1 MTKTKE
7 ENNVNEKENESRI
20 IKKFGSNVFTSM
32 ISLFAIKV
40 LGFIYRALLFNVDG
54 YTNEA
59 NGFYSAGYELYALML
74 AIIATGIPNI
84 IARITAEKI
93 GENKK
98 KEAQKVFSVSIKF
111 FGIISLF
118 LSFFLYFFADY
129 ISINIYKVPEISL
142 VIKVLS
148 PAIFFVALSSII
160 RGHFTGMGDVRP
172 SNTAQL
178 LEQFLNCS
186 LTILFAYLASGRP
199 PHVIAAA
206 ANVSTTIS
214 VVIAFLYL
222 SAYLFR
228 FRKKE
233 KIKEEPQKSGK
244 EILKE
249 ILKITIPITIGA
261 FIGVFNIFIDSVT
274 VTRGIQEAFK
284 GSITSPELL
293 REKAM
298 AANGII
304 SKVYLIVTA
313 PQVLS
318 QAFANILITSV
329 AYYKSKDELKKAGEN
344 VTNSLKVLF
353 MFLFPSMIGIIALA
367 PQLLYL
373 IFPAAPDGST
383 LLMLFAVVGLIVSFN
398 MVFNSA
404 LNGLGLVKIPP
415 MTVFLAVVIKTIL
428 NIILIPNPSIHIYG
442 APIASIISQLVI
454 FIITYIIIRKKL
466 NANLGS
472 FKYISK
478 IIFASTLMGLSAYYS
493 HKALMRYIG
502 TRPATIVSVFIGGGV
517 YLALIILL
525 KALDKEVL
533 KNIPFVSKF
542 LNSKTKDKNDEYEDK
557 EEKEKEL
564 ILEERVNE
572 INLDNTQKVYENTF
586 DIFKDKKIIPR
597 NPRRKRN
604 GKK

>member
-1 MTKTKE
+1 MTETKDKE
-7 ENNVNEKENESRI
+7 IEKKNLNEKENESRI
-20 IKKFGSNVFTSM
+20 IRKFGSNVFTSM
-32 ISLFAIKV
+32 ISLFVIKV

-118 LSFFLYFFADY
+118 LSFFLFFFADF
-129 ISINIYKVPEISL
+129 ISANIYKVPEISL

-148 PAIFFVALSSII
+148 PAIFFVSLSSII
-160 RGHFTGMGDVRP
+160 RGHFTGMGDVKP

-222 SAYLFR
+222 MGYIFISK
-228 FRKKE
+228 KKE
-233 KIKEEPQKSGK
+233 KIESKSEKSGK

-261 FIGVFNIFIDSVT
+261 FIGVLNIFIDSIT
-274 VTRGIQEAFK
+274 ITRGIQEAFK
-284 GSITSPELL
+284 ETIASPELL

-329 AYYKSKDELKKAGEN
+329 AYYASKNELKKAREN
-344 VTNSLKVLF
+344 TTNSFKVLF
-353 MFLFPSMIGIIALA
+353 IFLFPAMVGIISLA
-367 PQLLYL
+367 APILYL
-373 IFPAAPDGST
+373 IFPAAPDGAE
-383 LLMLFAVVGLIVSFN
+383 LLILFSIVGFIVSFN
-398 MVFNSA
+398 MVFNSV
-404 LNGLGLVKIPP
+404 LNGLGLVKVPP
-415 MTVFLAVVIKTIL
+415 LTVLLAVVVKTVL
-428 NIILIPNPSIHIYG
+428 NIILIPNPKIHIYG
-442 APIASIISQLVI
+442 APIASIISQLLI
-454 FIITYIIIRKKL
+454 FVITYILLRKKL
-466 NANLGS
+466 NISFGG
-472 FKYISK
+472 FKYVLKIVISS
-478 IIFASTLMGLSAYYS
+478 ALMGVSAYYS
-493 HKALMRYIG
+493 HKILMRYIG
-502 TRPATIVSVFIGGGV
+502 TRPATIASVFIAGTI
-517 YLALIILL
+517 YLGLIILL
-525 KALDKEVL
+525 KALDKEML
-533 KNIPFVSKF
+533 KNIPFLSKF
-542 LNSKTKDKNDEYEDK
+542 VKSKDEDNSEVEIEIENNKENEYKYEIK
-557 EEKEKEL
+557 ET
-564 ILEERVNE
+564 R
-572 INLDNTQKVYENTF
+572 
-586 DIFKDKKIIPR
+586 IIPR
-597 NPRRKRN
+597 NPRRNRN

>member
-1 MTKTKE
+1 MTETKDKE
-7 ENNVNEKENESRI
+7 IEKKNLNEKENESRI
-20 IKKFGSNVFTSM
+20 IRKFGSNVFTSM
-32 ISLFAIKV
+32 ISLFVIKV

-118 LSFFLYFFADY
+118 LSFFLFFFADF

-148 PAIFFVALSSII
+148 PAIFFVSLSSII
-160 RGHFTGMGDVRP
+160 RGHFTGMGDVKP

-222 SAYLFR
+222 MGYIFISK
-228 FRKKE
+228 KKE
-233 KIKEEPQKSGK
+233 KIESKSEKSGK

-261 FIGVFNIFIDSVT
+261 FIGVLNIFIDSIT
-274 VTRGIQEAFK
+274 ITRGIQEAFK
-284 GSITSPELL
+284 ETIASPELL

-329 AYYKSKDELKKAGEN
+329 AYYASKNELKKAREN
-344 VTNSLKVLF
+344 TTNSFKILF
-353 MFLFPSMIGIIALA
+353 IFLFPAMVGIISLA
-367 PQLLYL
+367 APILYL
-373 IFPAAPDGST
+373 IFPAAPDGAE
-383 LLMLFAVVGLIVSFN
+383 LLILFSIVGFIVSFN
-398 MVFNSA
+398 MVFNSV
-404 LNGLGLVKIPP
+404 LNGLGLVKVPP
-415 MTVFLAVVIKTIL
+415 LTVLLAVVVKTVL
-428 NIILIPNPSIHIYG
+428 NIILIPNPKIHIYG
-442 APIASIISQLVI
+442 APIASIISQLLI
-454 FIITYIIIRKKL
+454 FVITYILLRKKL
-466 NANLGS
+466 NISFGG
-472 FKYISK
+472 FKYVLKIVISS
-478 IIFASTLMGLSAYYS
+478 ALMGVSAYYS
-493 HKALMRYIG
+493 HKILMRYIG
-502 TRPATIVSVFIGGGV
+502 TRPATIVAVFIAGTI
-517 YLALIILL
+517 YLGLIILL
-525 KALDKEVL
+525 KALDKEML
-533 KNIPFVSKF
+533 KNIPFLSKF
-542 LNSKTKDKNDEYEDK
+542 IKSKDEDNSEIEIENNKENEYEYEIK
-557 EEKEKEL
+557 ET
-564 ILEERVNE
+564 R
-572 INLDNTQKVYENTF
+572 
-586 DIFKDKKIIPR
+586 IIPR
-597 NPRRKRN
+597 NPRRNRN

>member
-1 MTKTKE
+1 MTETKDKE
-7 ENNVNEKENESRI
+7 IEKKNLNEKENESRI
-20 IKKFGSNVFTSM
+20 IRKFGSNVFTSM
-32 ISLFAIKV
+32 ISLFVIKV

-118 LSFFLYFFADY
+118 LSFFLFFFADF
-129 ISINIYKVPEISL
+129 ISTNIYKVPEISL

-148 PAIFFVALSSII
+148 PAIFFVSLSSII
-160 RGHFTGMGDVRP
+160 RGHFTGMGDVKP

-222 SAYLFR
+222 MGYIFISK
-228 FRKKE
+228 KKE
-233 KIKEEPQKSGK
+233 KIESKSEKSGK

-261 FIGVFNIFIDSVT
+261 FIGVLNIFIDSIT
-274 VTRGIQEAFK
+274 ITRGIQEAFK
-284 GSITSPELL
+284 ETIASPELL

-329 AYYKSKDELKKAGEN
+329 AYYASKNELKKAREN
-344 VTNSLKVLF
+344 TTNSFKVLF
-353 MFLFPSMIGIIALA
+353 IFLFPAMVGIISLA
-367 PQLLYL
+367 APILYL
-373 IFPAAPDGST
+373 IFPAAPDGAE
-383 LLMLFAVVGLIVSFN
+383 LLILFSIVGFIVSFN
-398 MVFNSA
+398 MVFNSV
-404 LNGLGLVKIPP
+404 LNGLGLVKVPP
-415 MTVFLAVVIKTIL
+415 LTVLLAVVVKTVL
-428 NIILIPNPSIHIYG
+428 NIILIPNPKIHIYG
-442 APIASIISQLVI
+442 APIASIISQLLI
-454 FIITYIIIRKKL
+454 FVITYILLRKKL
-466 NANLGS
+466 NISFGG
-472 FKYISK
+472 FKYVLKIVISS
-478 IIFASTLMGLSAYYS
+478 ALMGVSAYYS
-493 HKALMRYIG
+493 HKILMRYIG
-502 TRPATIVSVFIGGGV
+502 TRPATIASVFIAGTI
-517 YLALIILL
+517 YLGLIILL
-525 KALDKEVL
+525 KALDKEML
-533 KNIPFVSKF
+533 KNIPFLSKF
-542 LNSKTKDKNDEYEDK
+542 VKSKDEDNSEVEIEIENNKENEYKYEIK
-557 EEKEKEL
+557 ET
-564 ILEERVNE
+564 R
-572 INLDNTQKVYENTF
+572 
-586 DIFKDKKIIPR
+586 IIPR
-597 NPRRKRN
+597 NPRRNRN

>member
-1 MTKTKE
+1 MTETKDKE
-7 ENNVNEKENESRI
+7 IEKKNLNEKENESRI
-20 IKKFGSNVFTSM
+20 IRKFGSNVFTSM
-32 ISLFAIKV
+32 ISLFVIKV

-118 LSFFLYFFADY
+118 LSFFLFFFADF

-148 PAIFFVALSSII
+148 PAIFFVSLSSII
-160 RGHFTGMGDVRP
+160 RGHFTGMGDVKP

-222 SAYLFR
+222 MGYIFISK
-228 FRKKE
+228 KKE
-233 KIKEEPQKSGK
+233 KIESKSEKSGK

-261 FIGVFNIFIDSVT
+261 FIGVLNIFIDSIT
-274 VTRGIQEAFK
+274 ITRGIQEAFK
-284 GSITSPELL
+284 ETIASPELL

-329 AYYKSKDELKKAGEN
+329 AYYASKNELKKAREN
-344 VTNSLKVLF
+344 TTNSFKVLF
-353 MFLFPSMIGIIALA
+353 IFLFPAMVGIISLA
-367 PQLLYL
+367 APILYV
-373 IFPAAPDGST
+373 IFPAAPDGAE
-383 LLMLFAVVGLIVSFN
+383 LLILFSIVGFIVSFN
-398 MVFNSA
+398 MVFNSV
-404 LNGLGLVKIPP
+404 LNGLGLVKVPP
-415 MTVFLAVVIKTIL
+415 LTVLLAVVVKTVL
-428 NIILIPNPSIHIYG
+428 NIILIPNPKIHIYG
-442 APIASIISQLVI
+442 APIASIISQLLI
-454 FIITYIIIRKKL
+454 FVITYILLRKKL
-466 NANLGS
+466 NISFGG
-472 FKYISK
+472 FKYVLKIVISS
-478 IIFASTLMGLSAYYS
+478 ALMGVSAYYS
-493 HKALMRYIG
+493 HKILMRYIG
-502 TRPATIVSVFIGGGV
+502 TRPATIASVFIAGTI
-517 YLALIILL
+517 YLGLIILL
-525 KALDKEVL
+525 KALDKEML
-533 KNIPFVSKF
+533 KNIPFLSKF
-542 LNSKTKDKNDEYEDK
+542 IKSKDEDNSEVEIEIENNKENEYKYEIK
-557 EEKEKEL
+557 ET
-564 ILEERVNE
+564 R
-572 INLDNTQKVYENTF
+572 
-586 DIFKDKKIIPR
+586 IIPR
-597 NPRRKRN
+597 NPRRNRN

>member
-1 MTKTKE
+1 MTETKDKE
-7 ENNVNEKENESRI
+7 IEKKNLNEKENESRI
-20 IKKFGSNVFTSM
+20 IRKFGSNVFTSM
-32 ISLFAIKV
+32 ISLFVIKV

-118 LSFFLYFFADY
+118 LSFFLFFFADF
-129 ISINIYKVPEISL
+129 ISANIYKVPEISL

-148 PAIFFVALSSII
+148 PAIFFVSLSSII
-160 RGHFTGMGDVRP
+160 RGYFTGMGDVKP

-222 SAYLFR
+222 MGYIFISK
-228 FRKKE
+228 KKE
-233 KIKEEPQKSGK
+233 KIESKSEKSGK

-261 FIGVFNIFIDSVT
+261 FIGVLNIFIDSIT
-274 VTRGIQEAFK
+274 ITRGIQEAFK
-284 GSITSPELL
+284 ETIASPELL

-329 AYYKSKDELKKAGEN
+329 AYYASKNELKKAREN
-344 VTNSLKVLF
+344 TTNSFKVLF
-353 MFLFPSMIGIIALA
+353 IFLFPAMVGIISLA
-367 PQLLYL
+367 APILYL
-373 IFPAAPDGST
+373 IFPAAPDGAE
-383 LLMLFAVVGLIVSFN
+383 LLILFSIVGFIVSFN
-398 MVFNSA
+398 MVFNSV
-404 LNGLGLVKIPP
+404 LNGLGLVKVPP
-415 MTVFLAVVIKTIL
+415 LTVLLAVVVKTVL
-428 NIILIPNPSIHIYG
+428 NIILIPNPKIHIYG
-442 APIASIISQLVI
+442 APIASIISQLLI
-454 FIITYIIIRKKL
+454 FVITYILLRKKL
-466 NANLGS
+466 NISFGG
-472 FKYISK
+472 FKYVLKIVISS
-478 IIFASTLMGLSAYYS
+478 ALMGVSAYYS
-493 HKALMRYIG
+493 HKILMRYIG
-502 TRPATIVSVFIGGGV
+502 TRPATIASVFIAGTI
-517 YLALIILL
+517 YLGLIILL
-525 KALDKEVL
+525 KALDKEML
-533 KNIPFVSKF
+533 KNIPFLSKF
-542 LNSKTKDKNDEYEDK
+542 IKSKDEDNSEVEIEIENNKENEYKYEIK
-557 EEKEKEL
+557 ET
-564 ILEERVNE
+564 R
-572 INLDNTQKVYENTF
+572 
-586 DIFKDKKIIPR
+586 IIPR
-597 NPRRKRN
+597 NPRRNRN

>member
-1 MTKTKE
+1 MTETKDKE
-7 ENNVNEKENESRI
+7 IEKKNLNEKENESRI
-20 IKKFGSNVFTSM
+20 IRKFGSNVFTSM
-32 ISLFAIKV
+32 ISLFVIKV

-118 LSFFLYFFADY
+118 LSFFLFFFADF

-148 PAIFFVALSSII
+148 PAIFFVSLSSII
-160 RGHFTGMGDVRP
+160 RGHFTGMGDVKP

-214 VVIAFLYL
+214 VVIAFLYVMGYIFI
-222 SAYLFR
+222 SK
-228 FRKKE
+228 KKE
-233 KIKEEPQKSGK
+233 KIESKSEKSGK

-261 FIGVFNIFIDSVT
+261 FIGVLNIFIDSIT
-274 VTRGIQEAFK
+274 ITRGIQEAFK
-284 GSITSPELL
+284 ETIASPELL

-329 AYYKSKDELKKAGEN
+329 AYYASKNELKKAREN
-344 VTNSLKVLF
+344 TTNSFKVLF
-353 MFLFPSMIGIIALA
+353 IFLFPAMVGIISLA
-367 PQLLYL
+367 APILYL
-373 IFPAAPDGST
+373 IFPAAPDGAE
-383 LLMLFAVVGLIVSFN
+383 LLILFSIVGFIVSFN
-398 MVFNSA
+398 MVFNSV
-404 LNGLGLVKIPP
+404 LNGLGLVKVPP
-415 MTVFLAVVIKTIL
+415 LTVLLAVVVKTVL
-428 NIILIPNPSIHIYG
+428 NIILIPNPKIHIYG
-442 APIASIISQLVI
+442 APIASIISQLLI
-454 FIITYIIIRKKL
+454 FVITYILLRKKL
-466 NANLGS
+466 NISFGG
-472 FKYISK
+472 FKYVFKIVISS
-478 IIFASTLMGLSAYYS
+478 ALMGVSAYYS
-493 HKALMRYIG
+493 HKILMRYIG
-502 TRPATIVSVFIGGGV
+502 TRPATIASVFIAGTI
-517 YLALIILL
+517 YLGLIILL
-525 KALDKEVL
+525 KALDKEML
-533 KNIPFVSKF
+533 KNIPFLSKF
-542 LNSKTKDKNDEYEDK
+542 IKSKDEDNSEVEIEIENNKENEYGYEIK
-557 EEKEKEL
+557 ET
-564 ILEERVNE
+564 R
-572 INLDNTQKVYENTF
+572 
-586 DIFKDKKIIPR
+586 IIPR
-597 NPRRKRN
+597 NPRRNRN

>member
-1 MTKTKE
+1 MTETKDKE
-7 ENNVNEKENESRI
+7 IEKKNLNEKENESRI
-20 IKKFGSNVFTSM
+20 IRKFGSNVFTSM
-32 ISLFAIKV
+32 ISLFVIKV

-118 LSFFLYFFADY
+118 LSFFLFFFADF

-148 PAIFFVALSSII
+148 PAIFFVSLSSII
-160 RGHFTGMGDVRP
+160 RGHFTGMGDVKP

-222 SAYLFR
+222 MGYIFISK
-228 FRKKE
+228 KKE
-233 KIKEEPQKSGK
+233 KIESKSEKSGK

-261 FIGVFNIFIDSVT
+261 FIGVLNIFIDSIT
-274 VTRGIQEAFK
+274 ITRGIQEAFK
-284 GSITSPELL
+284 ETIASPELL

-329 AYYKSKDELKKAGEN
+329 AYYASKNELKKAREN
-344 VTNSLKVLF
+344 TTNSFKVLF
-353 MFLFPSMIGIIALA
+353 IFLFPAMVGIISLA
-367 PQLLYL
+367 APILYL
-373 IFPAAPDGST
+373 IFPAAPDGAE
-383 LLMLFAVVGLIVSFN
+383 LLILFSIVGFIVSFN
-398 MVFNSA
+398 MVFNSV
-404 LNGLGLVKIPP
+404 LNGLGLVKVPP
-415 MTVFLAVVIKTIL
+415 LTVLLAVVVKTVL
-428 NIILIPNPSIHIYG
+428 NIILIPNPKIHIYG
-442 APIASIISQLVI
+442 APIASIISQLLI
-454 FIITYIIIRKKL
+454 FVITYILLRKKL
-466 NANLGS
+466 NISFGG
-472 FKYISK
+472 FKYVLKIVISS
-478 IIFASTLMGLSAYYS
+478 ALMGVSAYYS
-493 HKALMRYIG
+493 HKILMRYIG
-502 TRPATIVSVFIGGGV
+502 TRPATIASVFIAGTI
-517 YLALIILL
+517 YLGLIILL
-525 KALDKEVL
+525 KTLDKEML
-533 KNIPFVSKF
+533 KNIPFLSKF
-542 LNSKTKDKNDEYEDK
+542 IKSKDEDNSEVEIEIENNKENEYKYEIK
-557 EEKEKEL
+557 ET
-564 ILEERVNE
+564 R
-572 INLDNTQKVYENTF
+572 
-586 DIFKDKKIIPR
+586 IIPR
-597 NPRRKRN
+597 NPRRNRN

>member
-1 MTKTKE
+1 MTETKDKE
-7 ENNVNEKENESRI
+7 MEKKNLNEKENESRI
-20 IKKFGSNVFTSM
+20 IRKFGSNVFTSM
-32 ISLFAIKV
+32 ISLFVIKV

-118 LSFFLYFFADY
+118 LSFFLFFFADF
-129 ISINIYKVPEISL
+129 ISTNIYKVSEISL

-148 PAIFFVALSSII
+148 PAIFFVSLSSII
-160 RGHFTGMGDVRP
+160 RGHFTGMGDVKP

-222 SAYLFR
+222 MGYIFISK
-228 FRKKE
+228 KKE
-233 KIKEEPQKSGK
+233 KIEPKSEKSGK

-261 FIGVFNIFIDSVT
+261 FIGVLNIFIDSIT
-274 VTRGIQEAFK
+274 ITRGIQEAFK
-284 GSITSPELL
+284 ETIASPELL

-329 AYYKSKDELKKAGEN
+329 AYYASKNELKKAREN
-344 VTNSLKVLF
+344 TTNSFKVLF
-353 MFLFPSMIGIIALA
+353 IFLLPAMVGIISLA
-367 PQLLYL
+367 APILYL
-373 IFPAAPDGST
+373 IFPAAPDGAE
-383 LLMLFAVVGLIVSFN
+383 LLILFSIVGFIVSFN
-398 MVFNSA
+398 MVFNSV
-404 LNGLGLVKIPP
+404 LNGLGLVKVPP
-415 MTVFLAVVIKTIL
+415 LTVLLAVVVKTVL
-428 NIILIPNPSIHIYG
+428 NIILIPNPKIHIYG
-442 APIASIISQLVI
+442 APIASIISQLLI
-454 FIITYIIIRKKL
+454 FVITYILLRKKL
-466 NANLGS
+466 NISFGG
-472 FKYISK
+472 FKYVLKIVISS
-478 IIFASTLMGLSAYYS
+478 ALMGVSAYYS
-493 HKALMRYIG
+493 HKILMRYIG
-502 TRPATIVSVFIGGGV
+502 TRPATIASVFIAGTI
-517 YLALIILL
+517 YLGLIILL
-525 KALDKEVL
+525 KALDKEML
-533 KNIPFVSKF
+533 KNIPFLSKF
-542 LNSKTKDKNDEYEDK
+542 IKSKDEDNSEVEIEIENNKENEYKYEIK
-557 EEKEKEL
+557 ET
-564 ILEERVNE
+564 R
-572 INLDNTQKVYENTF
+572 
-586 DIFKDKKIIPR
+586 IIPR
-597 NPRRKRN
+597 NPRRNRN

>member
-1 MTKTKE
+1 MTETKDKE
-7 ENNVNEKENESRI
+7 IEKKNLNEKENESRI
-20 IKKFGSNVFTSM
+20 IRKFGSNVFTSM
-32 ISLFAIKV
+32 ISLFVIKV

-118 LSFFLYFFADY
+118 LSFFLFFFADF

-148 PAIFFVALSSII
+148 PAIFFVSLSSII
-160 RGHFTGMGDVRP
+160 RGHFTGMGDVKP

-222 SAYLFR
+222 MGYIFISK
-228 FRKKE
+228 KKE
-233 KIKEEPQKSGK
+233 KIESKSEKSGK

-261 FIGVFNIFIDSVT
+261 FIGVLNIFIDSIT
-274 VTRGIQEAFK
+274 ITRGIQEAFK
-284 GSITSPELL
+284 ETIASPELL

-329 AYYKSKDELKKAGEN
+329 AYYASKNELKKAREN
-344 VTNSLKVLF
+344 TTNSFKVLF
-353 MFLFPSMIGIIALA
+353 IFLFPAMVGIISLA
-367 PQLLYL
+367 APILYL
-373 IFPAAPDGST
+373 IFPAAPDGAE
-383 LLMLFAVVGLIVSFN
+383 LLILFSIVGFIVSFN
-398 MVFNSA
+398 MVFNSV
-404 LNGLGLVKIPP
+404 LNGLGLVKVPP
-415 MTVFLAVVIKTIL
+415 LTVLLAVVVKTVL
-428 NIILIPNPSIHIYG
+428 NIILIPNPKIHIYG
-442 APIASIISQLVI
+442 APIASIISQLLI
-454 FIITYIIIRKKL
+454 FVITYILLRKKL
-466 NANLGS
+466 NISFGG
-472 FKYISK
+472 FKYVLKIVISS
-478 IIFASTLMGLSAYYS
+478 ALMGVSAYYS
-493 HKALMRYIG
+493 HKILMRYIG
-502 TRPATIVSVFIGGGV
+502 TRPATIASVFIAGTI
-517 YLALIILL
+517 YLGLIILL
-525 KALDKEVL
+525 KALDKEML
-533 KNIPFVSKF
+533 KNIPFLSKF
-542 LNSKTKDKNDEYEDK
+542 IKSKDEDNSEVEIEIENNKENEYKYEIK
-557 EEKEKEL
+557 ET
-564 ILEERVNE
+564 R
-572 INLDNTQKVYENTF
+572 
-586 DIFKDKKIIPR
+586 IIPR
-597 NPRRKRN
+597 NPRRNRN